1 MSNERCEQ
9 SQGPN
14 SIDLESECLKGAK
27 KGEEEE
33 EDEEEG
39 EGEVEEAE
47 GEEEN
52 ES

>member
-33 EDEEEG
+33 EEG
-39 EGEVEEAE
+39 EEEVEEAE